1 MMKSSLAFLII
12 TFGFLV
18 IVSVDDIMSQKLV
31 KGNGNI
37 RVTKTCGS
45 GRKKSASELKEMERR
60 AIEKSRKKKQIEK
73 GIKAEIQ
80 QNELYFMNTKGFC
93 PRNRFPKFIAMYLK
107 NKL

>member
-37 RVTKTCGS
+37 RVTKTCGA

-60 AIEKSRKKKQIEK
+60 AIEKSRKKKQIGK
-73 GIKAEIQ
+73 GIKPEIQ

>member
-1 MMKSSLAFLII
+1 MMKRSLGFLII
-12 TFGFLV
+12 TLGFLV
-18 IVSVDDIMSQKLV
+18 LISVDNIKSQKLV

-60 AIEKSRKKKQIEK
+60 AIEKSLKKKQIGK
-73 GIKAEIQ
+73 GIKPVIQ
-80 QNELYFMNTKGFC
+80 DNQQYVMNTKGFC

-107 NKL
+107 DKL